1 MKLAKKI
8 LQDNRRFQSE
18 AFCWT
23 RGWTLDNIEKINLVR
38 SRREEAKK
46 GGGLDRI
53 EKQHKS
59 GKLTARERL
68 DLLLDPGSFI
78 ELGMFVTPQ
87 ATSFAGSG
95 KTYFGD
101 GVVTGSGLIEGRKV
115 FVFAQD
121 FTVMGGSLGEEHAK
135 KICLVMDKA
144 IQTGSPILGLIDSG
158 GARIQEGLGYYGSIF
173 YRNTLAAGVVPQIS
187 VIVGPC
193 AGGAVYSPALSDFV
207 FMVEGIGRM
216 HITGP
221 EVIKAITGEKVTSE
235 ELGGA
240 KVHFTRS
247 GVSHFVSKGE
257 KECAALVKD
266 LLSYLPSN
274 NREPAPRRSTDDPV
288 NRMEEE
294 LQTLIPDDPKKSYD
308 MKKLIRLVVD
318 DRAFLEVQEGFAKN
332 IIIGF
337 ARLHGNTIGIIA
349 NQPLVFAGCLDIN
362 ASAKAARFIRFCDAF
377 GIPIVNFVDCP
388 GYLPGT
394 QQEYGGIIRHG
405 AKMLYAYCEATVP
418 RISVVTRKIYGGA
431 MSGMAVSKL
440 VGTDLTAVLPMTE
453 MGLMGPDGA
462 VNVLFKEEIE
472 KAENPQAMRAEKIR
486 LYREEFANPY
496 KAAGKGWVDVIIEP
510 KEVRPFLITSLE
522 RLRGKEEI
530 RPKRKHGT
538 IPL

>member
-1 MKLAKKI
+1 
-8 LQDNRRFQSE
+8 
-18 AFCWT
+18 
-23 RGWTLDNIEKINLVR
+23 
-38 SRREEAKK
+38 
-46 GGGLDRI
+46 
-53 EKQHKS
+53 
-59 GKLTARERL
+59 
-68 DLLLDPGSFI
+68 
-78 ELGMFVTPQ
+78 
-87 ATSFAGSG
+87 
-95 KTYFGD
+95 
-101 GVVTGSGLIEGRKV
+101 
-115 FVFAQD
+115 
-121 FTVMGGSLGEEHAK
+121 
-135 KICLVMDKA
+135 
-144 IQTGSPILGLIDSG
+144 
-158 GARIQEGLGYYGSIF
+158 
-173 YRNTLAAGVVPQIS
+173 
-187 VIVGPC
+187 
-193 AGGAVYSPALSDFV
+193 
-207 FMVEGIGRM
+207 M

-240 KVHFTRS
+240 KVHYTRS

-257 KECAALVKD
+257 KECANLVKE

-274 NREPAPRRSTDDPV
+274 NREAAPHRSTDDPV
-288 NRMEEE
+288 DRMEEE
-294 LQTLIPDDPKKSYD
+294 LQGLLPDDPKKSYD

-318 DRAFLEVQEGFAKN
+318 DRVFLEVQEGFAKN

-362 ASAKAARFIRFCDAF
+362 ASDKAARFIRFCDAF

-418 RISVVTRKIYGGA
+418 RVSVVTRKIYGGA

-472 KAENPQAMRAEKIR
+472 KAENPKAMREEKIR

-496 KAAGKGWVDVIIEP
+496 KAAGKGWVDMIIEP
-510 KEVRPFLITSLE
+510 KEIRPFLITSLE
-522 RLRGKEEI
+522 RLKGKEEI